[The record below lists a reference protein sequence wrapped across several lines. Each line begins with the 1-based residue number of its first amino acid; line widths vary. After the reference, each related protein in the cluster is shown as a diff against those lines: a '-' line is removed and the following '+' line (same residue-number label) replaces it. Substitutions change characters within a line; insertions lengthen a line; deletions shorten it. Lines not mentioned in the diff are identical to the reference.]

1 MVVPRLSLLVALMLL
16 GGSLSA
22 FAADSPADFAKTLGD
37 PQAPLAD
44 RISAVVS
51 LQSQAKKIAAD
62 PPAVEA
68 VAPAVFGVISA
79 PPEGDPVAVAWLV
92 SRSLEILPILPAS
105 PAVIQATAKL
115 VADSSRDLDVRIR
128 AAVAL
133 GQLAEK
139 SPPSKP
145 ADLLGEIRGL
155 AIAALQAEL
164 DAADRRRLELEFS
177 QGSLASMSMLAA
189 SAETGGFGQEGLER
203 GGRGRGR
210 EGFGGSDGGE
220 GVSKAE
226 CRRAA
231 WRLAQ
236 LADAIA
242 PASKGSKTGGLA
254 AGVDGPA
261 KATAAELAEGIRTI
275 AIESLL
281 AATLPPD
288 PNAPTAGGT
297 DGGFGR
303 GGMDGSGMIP
313 TAFDDVI
320 EAALEEAE
328 ALPEIA
334 PAG

>member
-1 MVVPRLSLLVALMLL
+1 MVVPRLSLLVALILL
-16 GGSLSA
+16 SGSLLASGA
-22 FAADSPADFAKTLGD
+22 ESPADFAKMLGD

-51 LQSQAKKIAAD
+51 LGSQAKKIAAD
-62 PPAVEA
+62 PAAAEA

-92 SRSLEILPILPAS
+92 SRSLELLPSLPAS
-105 PAVIQATAKL
+105 PDVLQATAKL

-133 GQLAEK
+133 GQLADT
-139 SPPSKP
+139 SPPAKP
-145 ADLLGEIRGL
+145 ADLLGGIRGL

-164 DAADRRRLELEFS
+164 DAADRRRLEQEFS
-177 QGSLASMSMLAA
+177 QGSLANMSMTAA
-189 SAETGGFGQEGLER
+189 ATETGGFGQEGFER

-210 EGFGGSDGGE
+210 EGFGGGDGGE

-231 WRLAQ
+231 WRLSQ

-242 PASKGSKTGGLA
+242 PAKGSKAGGLA
-254 AGVDGPA
+254 AAVDGPA
-261 KATAAELAEGIRTI
+261 KETAAALAEGIRTI

-281 AATLPPD
+281 AATLP
-288 PNAPTAGGT
+288 ASQQSGGV

-303 GGMDGSGMIP
+303 GGMDGSGMVP

-320 EAALEEAE
+320 EAALEQAE
-328 ALPEIA
+328 KLPELA